1 MKSIL
6 FRLVVLL
13 VMIGVSYG
21 LVLYTNDGQ
30 RLVSSIKQKIEI
42 EAPVKETIAKGRVM
56 ELINQWRLDNKL
68 PRVKDN
74 ETLDKA
80 ALAKISVVISS
91 DDYDGSITGLTTEK
105 AVENNGYNFAE
116 VGSLYALDLSSE
128 KELVENWVN
137 DSEGKKILS
146 EKKFVDMGVSVTYSV
161 NGTQILVILAYKQN
175 VKQKAPEITWG
186 GPELWEAVN
195 KRRIERGV
203 NALSKK
209 DELCTIASIRLNQLL
224 ELNNLDGH
232 AGFVPTLDRLDL
244 KWIKD
249 KYDISEFLIM
259 GYQTPLAAVD
269 AWEHTL
275 GHKELLTG
283 GQFVWGCIYA
293 QDTFGVAITAF

>member
-6 FRLVVLL
+6 FRLMILL
-13 VMIGVSYG
+13 VMVGTSIG
-21 LVLYTNDGQ
+21 LVFFTNDGQ
-30 RLVSSIKQKIEI
+30 RLVSSIRQKMEKNILTSDNLT
-42 EAPVKETIAKGRVM
+42 KERVL
-56 ELINQWRLDNKL
+56 ELVNQWRLDNKL
-68 PRVKDN
+68 PRVKGD
-74 ETLDKA
+74 ELLDKA
-80 ALAKISVVISS
+80 ALARMAVLISS
-91 DDYDGSITGLTTEK
+91 DDYDGEITGITAEK
-105 AVENNGYNFAE
+105 AVESNGYNYAV
-116 VGSLYALDLSSE
+116 VGSLYALDLTND
-128 KELVENWVN
+128 KDLVVNWLK
-137 DSEGKKILS
+137 DEEGKKILS
-146 EKKFVDMGVSVTYSV
+146 EKRFVDIGVAVTNSV
-161 NGTQILVILAYKQN
+161 NGKQVLVLLSYKQN
-175 VKQKAPEITWG
+175 VKQKTPEIVWG

-203 NALSKK
+203 NVLSKK

-224 ELNNLDGH
+224 ELNSLDGH
-232 AGFVPTLDRLDL
+232 AGFVPTLDRPDL